1 MHLYEEKI
9 RQSTTQK
16 QIKAYKEKDIELT
29 LKRTTSI
36 QRLLTRTH

>member
-16 QIKAYKEKDIELT
+16 QIKTYKEKDIELT
-29 LKRTTSI
+29 LKRTSI